1 MFNDSSQW
9 GVYMTGPLFGWIVD
23 KFGPRVPIAAGGVS
37 LGLGYL
43 GLYYGYQHTDPYAL
57 PIPVLASFS
66 FLTGLGSSAGMIAG
80 LNAVALTFT
89 QQTRGTAMGIVIA
102 GYGLS
107 AFLYATISAY
117 ISGDNTSAFL
127 LILAIGTFGSFS
139 ITATFLT
146 PHHLAIARAPVPMS
160 PTARPMGRS
169 LSTLSGHSEDEV
181 EEPESPSKLE
191 HKIVKTT
198 DVGGLG
204 LFKQVD
210 YWLLMLVAFCL
221 TGTGKLGRNLT
232 IFV

>member
-1 MFNDSSQW
+1 
-9 GVYMTGPLFGWIVD
+9 MTGPLFGWIVD
-23 KFGPRVPIAAGGVS
+23 KYGPRTPIAAGGVS

-43 GLYYGYQHTDPYAL
+43 GLYYGYQHTDPHAL

-89 QQTRGTAMGIVIA
+89 QKTRGTAMGIVIA

-146 PHHLAIARAPVPMS
+146 PHHLATARAPLPMS
-160 PTARPMGRS
+160 PTSRPMYRS
-169 LSTLSGHSEDEV
+169 LSTLSAHTDDDE
-181 EEPESPSKLE
+181 ELEHATSSSKLE
-191 HKIVKTT
+191 QKSIRTT

-204 LFKQVD
+204 LFRQVD

-221 TGTGKLGRNLT
+221 TGTGELA
-232 IFV
+232 